1 MVVTLKKI
9 PYSRKLSRVALFCH
23 AKGRH
28 APKFRRENFR
38 KWPQKCESPLSHYT
52 VIIKMCKEV
61 YRMACQKVCKQV
73 RNDIKVKV
81 VYKASS
87 PLLPI
92 CTSHK
97 KVFRMK
103 TSTCRDETL
112 KNQPNKMGTTPQHIH
127 TIPTSCAILPTM
139 FCVC

>member
-1 MVVTLKKI
+1 MGGADI
-9 PYSRKLSRVALFCH
+9 LS
-23 AKGRH
+23 
-28 APKFRRENFR
+28 KFF
-38 KWPQKCESPLSHYT
+38 
-52 VIIKMCKEV
+52 V
-61 YRMACQKVCKQV
+61 
-73 RNDIKVKV
+73 
-81 VYKASS
+81 
-87 PLLPI
+87 LLPVSSCPTTSI
-92 CTSHK
+92 ESHK